1 MMMAG
6 EMFGATTLHPG
17 SKRRAEE
24 PEVDQPITKRLARM
38 RIGQEKQEALQDRP
52 LTSYLDRSHLQP
64 SVSSPE
70 PAAGGYSKDDQM
82 NLDDTKDTLYIHDLE
97 SEIAQIE
104 AEEPKGIF
112 LPDIDKKI
120 SAIPQQL
127 LQNQTNNANTQM
139 VLYQVPSS
147 ISVPEEQDHVRKAII
162 ATRARAREQ
171 QARDAGGNKNEGY
184 VTYENRVNGLVPG
197 EVGQKMEEDDPD
209 AMELG

>member
-1 MMMAG
+1 MKRNVAVRTSIKDTM
-6 EMFGATTLHPG
+6 TLL
-17 SKRRAEE
+17 
-24 PEVDQPITKRLARM
+24 RLA
-38 RIGQEKQEALQDRP
+38 IVKNINEALFMTIRTLDKSR
-52 LTSYLDRSHLQP
+52 LYSYSQGGLSVERVDT
-64 SVSSPE
+64 SVSRLG
-70 PAAGGYSKDDQM
+70 AV
-82 NLDDTKDTLYIHDLE
+82 T
-97 SEIAQIE
+97 